1 MIKNRSPLLH
11 LQAKKRFT
19 LHFSLFT
26 PLPLRSSS
34 QTIQRF
40 NNSTTMKRFA
50 SLIFILVIIL
60 HSGASAQSKDCFI
73 CINGTYLK
81 QATGYICHQNDTVRF
96 TYSLADIEFHA
107 PHPRITTS
115 PLIVHCSLLIVHCT
129 FSPRCSFKVANCDL
143 EIS

>member
-1 MIKNRSPLLH
+1 
-11 LQAKKRFT
+11 
-19 LHFSLFT
+19 
-26 PLPLRSSS
+26 
-34 QTIQRF
+34 
-40 NNSTTMKRFA
+40 MKRFA
-50 SLIFILVIIL
+50 SPIFILVIIL

-73 CINGTYLK
+73 CINGAYLK

-115 PLIVHCSLLIVHCT
+115 PLIVHCS